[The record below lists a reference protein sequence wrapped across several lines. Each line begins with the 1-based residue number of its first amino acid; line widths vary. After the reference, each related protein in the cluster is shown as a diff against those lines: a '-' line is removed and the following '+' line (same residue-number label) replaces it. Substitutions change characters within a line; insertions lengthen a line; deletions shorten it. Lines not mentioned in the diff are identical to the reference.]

1 MLDRNDAE
9 HMKEALA
16 AAATEGRIS
25 CAAARAVAESLSLPY
40 DMAGAAANE
49 LGIKIYA
56 CQLGCFE

>member
-1 MLDRNDAE
+1 MLDKSDAE

-25 CAAARAVAESLSLPY
+25 CQAARAAAEHLGLSY
-40 DMAGAAANE
+40 DLAGPAADE